1 MADEVDLAN
10 DLAEHALQAALRQA
24 RTGNKLPPKGSCYF
38 CDAEL
43 PMEANEQGVLVN
55 KRLFCDADC
64 AQDWEREQRAKT
76 RR

>member
-10 DLAEHALQAALRQA
+10 DLAEQALQAALRQA
-24 RTGNKLPPKGSCYF
+24 RTGNKLPAKGSCHF
-38 CDAEL
+38 CEEEL
-43 PMEANEQGVLVN
+43 PMEKNEHGVLVN

-64 AQDWEREQRAKT
+64 AQGWEREQRLKN